1 MIFRLSTTLRLCRR
15 ANTVNTRLTGW
26 PIAQLTNAKKN
37 MAESGVAGNAKKM
50 AEDAVKAAAKQ
61 ATGNASLEAELAAKK
76 AAEAKL
82 KAARV
87 AEQKA
92 QAEAKVQAEKAAE
105 QFRAQQQAQAAQQ
118 GAHSRAGMSEDKL
131 SENVK
136 APKADWSK
144 RKRRLGT

>member
-1 MIFRLSTTLRLCRR
+1 MGGVCWRPSRSCNNTQRGTMAGMFGR
-15 ANTVNTRLTGW
+15 AINWVANEFLVEKLANSPTFQRFAVRVDEG
-26 PIAQLTNAKKN
+26 LTNAKKN
-37 MAESGVAGNAKKM
+37 MAESSVAGNAKKM

-118 GAHSRAGMSEDKL
+118 GAHSR
-131 SENVK
+131 
-136 APKADWSK
+136 
-144 RKRRLGT
+144 